1 MKTARIR
8 RYSARLLTGLILA
21 YLIVPLAVIV
31 PMSLTAGTMLTLP
44 TPGWSM
50 RWFET
55 VLTDER
61 WIDALKN
68 SLLVGSGSTLLA
80 VGMGTPAAIGLAWG
94 RFPGRRA
101 LLALMAVPL
110 ILPIVIIA
118 VAVFAFYAS
127 LGMVG
132 SRISLIM
139 VHAGLA
145 APVVVTTVIASL
157 QTFDRT
163 LLRAAASLGA
173 SPWTAFRRVLLPMIA
188 PGVAVGGL
196 IGFVISFDEVVVTTY
211 LTTAEQRTL
220 PRMIFSGVRE
230 SISPA
235 IAAAAVLLVLG
246 STLILLATVHLQ
258 NLRTR
263 RMGAANVGA

>member
-1 MKTARIR
+1 
-8 RYSARLLTGLILA
+8 
-21 YLIVPLAVIV
+21 
-31 PMSLTAGTMLTLP
+31 
-44 TPGWSM
+44 
-50 RWFET
+50 
-55 VLTDER
+55 
-61 WIDALKN
+61 
-68 SLLVGSGSTLLA
+68 
-80 VGMGTPAAIGLAWG
+80 MGTPAAIGLAWG

-101 LLALMAVPL
+101 LLALIAVPL

-196 IGFVISFDEVVVTTY
+196 IGFVISFDEVVVATY

-235 IAAAAVLLVLG
+235 VAAAAVLLVLG
-246 STLILLATVHLQ
+246 STMILLATVYLQ
-258 NLRTR
+258 NLRSR
-263 RMGAANVGA
+263 RMGKADARS

>member
-1 MKTARIR
+1 MRTTRARQ
-8 RYSARLLTGLILA
+8 YAARLLTGLILA
-21 YLIVPLAVIV
+21 YLILPLVVIV

-55 VLTDER
+55 VLTDDR
-61 WIDALKN
+61 WIGALNN
-68 SLLVGSGSTLLA
+68 SLIVGAGSTLLA
-80 VGMGTPAAIGLAWG
+80 VALGTPAAIGLAWG
-94 RFPGRRA
+94 RFPGRGA
-101 LLALMAVPL
+101 LLALIAVPL
-110 ILPIVIIA
+110 VLPIVVIA

-132 SRISLIM
+132 SRLSLVM

-145 APVVVTTVIASL
+145 APVVVTTVMASL

-196 IGFVISFDEVVVTTY
+196 IGFVISFDEVVVATY

-235 IAAAAVLLVLG
+235 IAAAAVLLVL
-246 STLILLATVHLQ
+246 SSAVILLATVYLQ
-258 NLRTR
+258 NVRSR
-263 RMGAANVGA
+263 RMGAANGRA